1 MLWRISKGSVIELW
15 RLKSPTVEGGERAGA
30 GTTFPVLKDL
40 IKIIFAFLLYG
51 GFAPLLG
58 VVLASRR
65 TWQRGLFGL
74 MIFMPTLQPGRFT
87 LMIDSIEKYRGHTKG
102 YEVSLIEVFAIA
114 LIIAVAKSPRDPALP
129 PRKGLPPGTWLYALW
144 AVAGLISV
152 VNAWDASL
160 AFMAFSRFGKATLI
174 FVAAAMYL
182 RDEKDLRAA
191 LTGLALSLVVQG
203 WICMKMRYLEG
214 YFQIKGWFEHQN
226 PMSMWAYMTA
236 CVVFATALHKEVKG
250 RLLWLCLAAFGAAGL
265 CVLLSVSRAALAAYA
280 AGAGIVLVMGWLRG
294 PGTRTALFS
303 VMGMIGAMLVMM
315 FAMDSL
321 NSRLKEVKENK
332 EKNAEDLRPVLNRQC
347 KAMLNDY
354 PLLGIGWNNYG
365 IANSRPR
372 GAKYSAVLEEW
383 DESRGFAIV
392 DELYWANP
400 LTESLY
406 WLLLAENGWVGWSLF
421 ILFEAVTL
429 WCAFRAWRYY
439 DKSLMGYVAFGIL
452 VALSI
457 CYLHGTVERILTQTK
472 NLSHW
477 LMLAG
482 MVSGMDMNRRAA
494 ARVRKLQRVK

>member
-1 MLWRISKGSVIELW
+1 M
-15 RLKSPTVEGGERAGA
+15 
-30 GTTFPVLKDL
+30 LKDL
-40 IKIIFAFLLYG
+40 VKIVFALLLYG
-51 GFAPLLG
+51 GLAPLLG

-65 TWQRGLFGL
+65 TWQWGLFGL

-102 YEVSLIEVFAIA
+102 YEISLIEVFAIA
-114 LIIAVAKSPRDPALP
+114 LIIAVAKSPREPGVP
-129 PRKGLPPGTWLYALW
+129 PRKGLPAGTWWYVMWAL
-144 AVAGLISV
+144 AGFMSV
-152 VNAWDASL
+152 MNAWDASL
-160 AFMAFSRFGKATLI
+160 VFMAFSRFGKGVLI
-174 FVAAAMYL
+174 FVAAGMYL
-182 RDEKDLRAA
+182 RNEKDLRAA
-191 LTGLALSLVVQG
+191 LTGLALSLVLQG

-236 CVVFATALHKEVKG
+236 CVVFAAALHKDVKG
-250 RLLWLCLAAFGAAGL
+250 RLLWLCLAAFGAGGL

-280 AGAGIVLVMGWLRG
+280 ACAGIVLIMAWLRG
-294 PGTRTALFS
+294 PGIRTALFS
-303 VMGMIGAMLVMM
+303 VMGVIGAVLVMM

-321 NSRLKEVKENK
+321 NSRLKEVKASK

-354 PLLGIGWNNYG
+354 PVLGIGWNNYG

-383 DESRGFAIV
+383 DADRGFAIV

-406 WLLLAENGWVGWSLF
+406 WLLLAENGWMGWALF
-421 ILFEAVTL
+421 LLFEVATL
-429 WCAFRAWRYY
+429 WCAARASLYY
-439 DKSLMGYVAFGIL
+439 GKSLMGYVAFGIL
-452 VALSI
+452 VALSV
-457 CYLHGTVERILTQTK
+457 CYLQGTVERILTQTK

-477 LMLAG
+477 LMLSG
-482 MVSGMDMNRRAA
+482 MVSGMEMNRRAA
-494 ARVRKLQRVK
+494 ARGRKQLRAG

>member
-1 MLWRISKGSVIELW
+1 MVSHSF
-15 RLKSPTVEGGERAGA
+15 RLKRPTVEGGETSGA
-30 GTTFPVLKDL
+30 ETIFLCLKDL
-40 IKIIFAFLLYG
+40 LKIIFALALYG

-58 VVLASRR
+58 VMMASRR
-65 TWQRGLFGL
+65 TWQRALFGF
-74 MIFMPTLQPGRFT
+74 MIFMPSLLPGRFT
-87 LMIDSIEKYRGHTKG
+87 LMIGSIEKYRGHTKG

-114 LIIAVAKSPRDPALP
+114 LIIAVAQSPRDPAVP
-129 PRKGLPPGTWLYALW
+129 PRKGLPPGTWAYVLW
-144 AVAGLISV
+144 TVVGLLSVA
-152 VNAWDASL
+152 NAWDGSMAW
-160 AFMAFSRFGKATLI
+160 MAFSRFGKGALI

-182 RDEKDLRAA
+182 RDDKDLRAA
-191 LTGLALSLVVQG
+191 LVGLAVSLVLQG
-203 WICMKMRYLEG
+203 WICMKMRYLDG

-236 CVVFATALHKEVKG
+236 CVVFAASLHKDVKG

-280 AGAGIVLVMGWLRG
+280 IGAAIVLAMGWLRG
-294 PGTRTALFS
+294 PGLRTALFS
-303 VMGMIGAMLVMM
+303 VMGMVGAILVMM

-321 NSRLKEVKENK
+321 NSRLKEVNENK
-332 EKNAEDLRPVLNRQC
+332 EKSVEDLRPVLNRQC
-347 KAMLNDY
+347 KAMLHDY

-365 IANSRPR
+365 IANSRPL

-383 DESRGFAIV
+383 DGERGFAIV

-406 WLLLAENGWVGWSLF
+406 WLLLAENGWAGFGLF
-421 ILFEAVTL
+421 LLFEAVTL
-429 WCAFRAWRYY
+429 WCALRASLFYG
-439 DKSLMGYVAFGIL
+439 KSLMGYAAFGIL

-457 CYLHGTVERILTQTK
+457 CYFHGTVERILTQTK

-482 MVSGMDMNRRAA
+482 MVSGMEMNRRAA
-494 ARVRKLQRVK
+494 LCCKKKCGIL

>member
-1 MLWRISKGSVIELW
+1 M
-15 RLKSPTVEGGERAGA
+15 
-30 GTTFPVLKDL
+30 KDL
-40 IKIIFAFLLYG
+40 IKIIFALLLYG

-58 VVLASRR
+58 VMMASRR
-65 TWQRGLFGL
+65 TWQRALFGL

-87 LMIDSIEKYRGHTKG
+87 LMIGSIEKYRGHTKG

-114 LIIAVAKSPRDPALP
+114 LIIAVAQSPRDPSAP
-129 PRKGLPPGTWLYALW
+129 PRKGLPPGAWIYGLW
-144 AVAGLISV
+144 TLVGLLSVA
-152 VNAWDASL
+152 NAWDGSL
-160 AFMAFSRFGKATLI
+160 AWMAFSRFGKGLLI

-191 LTGLALSLVVQG
+191 LSGLALSLVVQG

-236 CVVFATALHKEVKG
+236 CVLFAAALHKEVKG

-280 AGAGIVLVMGWLRG
+280 VGAAVVLVMGWLRG
-294 PGTRTALFS
+294 PGMRTAAFS
-303 VMGMIGAMLVMM
+303 VMGMIGAVLVMM

-321 NSRLKEVKENK
+321 NSRLKEVKESK

-365 IANSRPR
+365 VANSRPR
-372 GAKYSAVLEEW
+372 GAKYSAILEEW
-383 DESRGFAIV
+383 DAERGFAII
-392 DELYWANP
+392 DELYWGNP

-406 WLLLAENGWVGWSLF
+406 WLLLAENGWLGWLLF
-421 ILFEAVTL
+421 LLFEAITL
-429 WCAFRAWRYY
+429 GCALRAWLFYG
-439 DKSLMGYVAFGIL
+439 KSLMGYVAFGIL
-452 VALSI
+452 TALCI

-482 MVSGMDMNRRAA
+482 MVSGMEMNRRAA
-494 ARVRKLQRVK
+494 KKKLR

>member
-1 MLWRISKGSVIELW
+1 MRAGVFAPPSIG
-15 RLKSPTVEGGERAGA
+15 GGEMMRCQGLISA
-30 GTTFPVLKDL
+30 VKDL
-40 IKIIFAFLLYG
+40 FKLLIALLLYG

-58 VVLASRR
+58 VMMASRR
-65 TWQRGLFGL
+65 AWQRALFGL

-87 LMIDSIEKYRGHTKG
+87 LMIGSIEKYRGHTKG

-114 LIIAVAKSPRDPALP
+114 LIIAVAQSPRDPAVP
-129 PRKGLPPGTWLYALW
+129 PRKGWPPGTWLYVMWTVVGLLS
-144 AVAGLISV
+144 VA
-152 VNAWDASL
+152 NAWDASM
-160 AFMAFSRFGKATLI
+160 AWMAFSRFGKGTLI

-182 RDEKDLRAA
+182 RDDKDLRAA
-191 LTGLALSLVVQG
+191 LIGLGLSLVVQG

-236 CVVFATALHKEVKG
+236 CVVFAAALHKDIKG

-280 AGAGIVLVMGWLRG
+280 VGAAIVLGMAWLRG
-294 PGTRTALFS
+294 PGVRTAVFS
-303 VMGMIGAMLVMM
+303 VMGVVGAVMVMM

-321 NSRLKEVKENK
+321 NSRLKEVKESK

-347 KAMLNDY
+347 LAMLHDY

-365 IANSRPR
+365 LANSRPL
-372 GAKYSAVLEEW
+372 GAKYSAILEEW
-383 DESRGFAIV
+383 DAERGFAII
-392 DELYWANP
+392 DELYWGNP

-406 WLLLAENGWVGWSLF
+406 YLLLAENGWLGWSLF
-421 ILFEAVTL
+421 LVFEAVTL
-429 WCAFRAWRYY
+429 WCALRAWLYHG
-439 DKSLMGYVAFGIL
+439 KSLMGYVAFGIL

-482 MVSGMDMNRRAA
+482 MVSGMEMSRRAA
-494 ARVRKLQRVK
+494 VRNKKQLRVR

>member
-1 MLWRISKGSVIELW
+1 MMWCQGLISGV
-15 RLKSPTVEGGERAGA
+15 
-30 GTTFPVLKDL
+30 KDL
-40 IKIIFAFLLYG
+40 FKLLIALLLYG
-51 GFAPLLG
+51 GLAPLLG
-58 VVLASRR
+58 VIMASRR
-65 TWQRGLFGL
+65 AWQRALFGL

-87 LMIDSIEKYRGHTKG
+87 LMIGSIEKYRGHTKG

-114 LIIAVAKSPRDPALP
+114 LIIAVAQSPRDAAVP

-144 AVAGLISV
+144 TVVGLLSVA
-152 VNAWDASL
+152 NAWDASL
-160 AFMAFSRFGKATLI
+160 AWMAFSRFGKGTLI

-182 RDEKDLRAA
+182 RDDKDLRAA
-191 LTGLALSLVVQG
+191 IVGLGLSLVVQA

-236 CVVFATALHKEVKG
+236 CVVFAAALHKDVRG
-250 RLLWLCLAAFGAAGL
+250 RLLWLCLAAFGGAGL

-280 AGAGIVLVMGWLRG
+280 VGAAIVLGMAWLRG
-294 PGTRTALFS
+294 PGVRTALFS
-303 VMGMIGAMLVMM
+303 VMGMLGAVLVMM

-321 NSRLKEVKENK
+321 NSRLKEVKESK

-347 KAMLNDY
+347 LAMLHDY

-365 IANSRPR
+365 LANSRPL
-372 GAKYSAVLEEW
+372 GAKYSAILEEW
-383 DESRGFAIV
+383 DAERGFAIV
-392 DELYWANP
+392 DELYWGNP

-406 WLLLAENGWVGWSLF
+406 YLLLAENGWTGWSLF
-421 ILFEAVTL
+421 LLFEGVTL
-429 WCAFRAWRYY
+429 WCALRAWLYFG
-439 DKSLMGYVAFGIL
+439 KSLMGYVAFGIL

-482 MVSGMDMNRRAA
+482 MVSGMEMSRRAA
-494 ARVRKLQRVK
+494 VRSKKVARVR

>member
-1 MLWRISKGSVIELW
+1 MMRRKGLISAV
-15 RLKSPTVEGGERAGA
+15 
-30 GTTFPVLKDL
+30 KDL
-40 IKIIFAFLLYG
+40 FKIILALVLYG
-51 GFAPLLG
+51 GFGPLLG
-58 VVLASRR
+58 VMMASRR
-65 TWQRGLFGL
+65 AWQRALFGF

-87 LMIDSIEKYRGHTKG
+87 LMIGSIEKYRGHTKG
-102 YEVSLIEVFAIA
+102 YEISLIEVFAIA
-114 LIIAVAKSPRDPALP
+114 LIIAVAQSPRDPLVP
-129 PRKGLPPGTWLYALW
+129 PRKGLPPGTVWYVLW
-144 AVAGLISV
+144 TVAGLLSV
-152 VNAWDASL
+152 ANAWDASL
-160 AFMAFSRFGKATLI
+160 AWMAFSRFGKGVLI

-182 RDEKDLRAA
+182 RDEKDLRPA
-191 LTGLALSLVVQG
+191 LTGLVLSLVVQG

-236 CVVFATALHKEVKG
+236 CVVFAAALHKDVKG

-280 AGAGIVLVMGWLRG
+280 IGAAIVLGMAWLRG
-294 PGTRTALFS
+294 PGVRTALFS
-303 VMGMIGAMLVMM
+303 VMGVIGAVLVMM

-321 NSRLKEVKENK
+321 NSRLKEVKESK
-332 EKNAEDLRPVLNRQC
+332 EKSAEDLRPVLNRQC
-347 KAMLNDY
+347 KAMLHDY
-354 PLLGIGWNNYG
+354 PLFGIGWNNYG
-365 IANSRPR
+365 IANSRPL

-383 DESRGFAIV
+383 DEGRGFAIV

-406 WLLLAENGWVGWSLF
+406 WLLLAENGWMGWALF
-421 ILFEAVTL
+421 LAFEAVSL
-429 WCAFRAWRYY
+429 WCAIRAWLFYG
-439 DKSLMGYVAFGIL
+439 KSLMGYVAFGIL

-482 MVSGMDMNRRAA
+482 MVSGMEMNRRAA
-494 ARVRKLQRVK
+494 VRCKKQRRVC